1 MPSSTFENLS
11 EDKKERIIA
20 GAMKEFSKH
29 SLNNA
34 SISNIVKYSQI
45 SRGSFYQYFEDK
57 DDLYLYLTKK
67 FQHNYRKVMVRC
79 FKSHNGDFYK
89 GYLEFGTSY
98 IQAITESEKFG
109 FFENLYLNMN
119 YETNKQSANLMYS
132 NPEKP
137 KRIPKGKR
145 VIDLIDYSS
154 LTIQTDEEI
163 IDLMKFLI
171 SVLNQTI
178 MEGFW
183 EKMSLSKTQQ
193 LFKKRLDW
201 ICQGVQKSRVGD
213 EVGK

>member
-1 MPSSTFENLS
+1 MPTSTFENLS
-11 EDKKERIIA
+11 DDKKERIIA
-20 GAMKEFSKH
+20 GAMKEFSSH

-57 DDLYLYLTKK
+57 DDLYLYLIKK
-67 FQHNYRKVMVRC
+67 FQHNYRKLMVKC
-79 FKSHNGDFYK
+79 FKSHNGDFYEA
-89 GYLEFGTSY
+89 YLEFGTTY

-119 YETNKQSANLMYS
+119 YEINKQSVNLMYS

-137 KRIPKGKR
+137 KRVPKGER
-145 VIDLIDYSS
+145 IIDLIDYS
-154 LTIQTDEEI
+154 LLVIQTDEEI
-163 IDLMKFLI
+163 IKLMKFLI
-171 SVLNQTI
+171 SVLNHTI

-183 EKMSLSKTQQ
+183 EEMSLSETQQ

-201 ICQGVQKSRVGD
+201 IYYGIQNSKVGD
-213 EVGK
+213 EVEK